1 MVFRILRNF
10 VAVVGGELWS
20 SRCRYFFFTSE
31 IGIYYVMKIEKNIFF
46 ILNFLCFCQPNF
58 FYNLN

>member
-10 VAVVGGELWS
+10 VLVLGGELWS
-20 SRCRYFFFTSE
+20 SRCRYFFTSE

-46 ILNFLCFCQPNF
+46 ILNFL
-58 FYNLN
+58 